1 MAGIFGSILGL
12 TPKAQKY
19 KKSMRKLQRNEAD
32 NRIAE
37 ANRQIAFRTTEDPRE
52 QAALKQGM
60 FGRGLGKST
69 IHDQDK
75 ARLDTIQSSRN
86 ARMKEGHEQATEYR
100 RMLSHKFALER
111 RSQYI
116 QIIDS
121 LLGLAGGGQGGEMG
135 GGMGGGGNG
144 DFGFGA
150 SFGGQQGAS
159 YGGMF

>member
-19 KKSMRKLQRNEAD
+19 KKSMRVLQRNEAE
-32 NRIAE
+32 NRINE
-37 ANRQIAFRTTEDPRE
+37 VNRQISFRASEDPRE

-69 IHDQDK
+69 INDQET
-75 ARLDTIQSSRN
+75 ARLTTIQSHRN
-86 ARMKEGHEQATEYR
+86 QRLQEASAQAREYR
-100 RMLSHKFALER
+100 KMLNFKFALER

-135 GGMGGGGNG
+135 GYGQSGSGGGT
-144 DFGFGA
+144 GA
-150 SFGGQQGAS
+150 GA
-159 YGGMF
+159 GGMWGAQMGDTYGW